1 LETGEILVTPSIGIA
16 TTRGV
21 EDRPDTLLR
30 DADSAAYRAKEGG
43 RGRFELFDQEM
54 RSRALSRSRTEAE
67 LRRAIRAG
75 ELRLHYQPVV
85 VMDDLRIEKVE
96 ALVRWLHPRRG
107 LLFPDEFIPV
117 AEESG
122 LIVDLGEWVLRE
134 ACSQSVRWERAFSDR
149 RPASIAVNV
158 SARQLA
164 HPDFEQTVM
173 DIFDETGAEP
183 KNFWFEITET
193 AFIDPAPPILESLR
207 RLRALGVRLAID
219 DFGTGYSSLSHLRQ
233 FSVDELKVDRSFV
246 GGLGEDASDTS
257 IVVAVVNLAHSLGLS
272 AVAEGVE
279 SAEQSRQ
286 LQSIGCDLAQ
296 GYFFSMP
303 EPPARLQERFLRLA

>member
-1 LETGEILVTPSIGIA
+1 
-16 TTRGV
+16 
-21 EDRPDTLLR
+21 
-30 DADSAAYRAKEGG
+30 
-43 RGRFELFDQEM
+43 
-54 RSRALSRSRTEAE
+54 
-67 LRRAIRAG
+67 
-75 ELRLHYQPVV
+75 
-85 VMDDLRIEKVE
+85 
-96 ALVRWLHPRRG
+96 
-107 LLFPDEFIPV
+107 
-117 AEESG
+117 
-122 LIVDLGEWVLRE
+122 
-134 ACSQSVRWERAFSDR
+134 
-149 RPASIAVNV
+149 V

-164 HPDFEQTVM
+164 HPDFEQTVVE
-173 DIFDETGAEP
+173 IFDETGAEP

-219 DFGTGYSSLSHLRQ
+219 DFGTGYSSLSHLRH

-246 GGLGEDASDTS
+246 GGLGDDASDTS

-279 SAEQSRQ
+279 NAEQSRQ